1 MPENLPNLGKKTD
14 IQVQEEPKIPNK
26 MKPRISMAR
35 QTVIK
40 IFKVKKEF
48 PKTAREKQITIY
60 KETLQSYKQISQQK
74 LCRIEASSMTYLK

>member
-1 MPENLPNLGKKTD
+1 MKMLSTNHGLPG
-14 IQVQEEPKIPNK
+14 ISQECLN
-26 MKPRISMAR
+26 
-35 QTVIK
+35 IK

>member
-1 MPENLPNLGKKTD
+1 
-14 IQVQEEPKIPNK
+14 
-26 MKPRISMAR
+26 MAR

-60 KETLQSYKQISQQK
+60 KETLQSYKQISYFSTF
-74 LCRIEASSMTYLK
+74 RPH

>member
-1 MPENLPNLGKKTD
+1 
-14 IQVQEEPKIPNK
+14 
-26 MKPRISMAR
+26 MAR